1 MILTK
6 ETEKNIFPNKSPI
19 LQEWGSKMF
28 SITLPYDS
36 GTFVKIVNQAFE
48 RKQTLNIGTVSGY
61 TVFSPTDF
69 TVFVSGYKEPWCGEY
84 LPSEIVPLT
93 EEEIKH
99 QKKAYSSPSS

>member
-6 ETEKNIFPNKSPI
+6 ETEKNIFPNKKVRFYRNG
-19 LQEWGSKMF
+19 GSKMF
-28 SITLPYDS
+28 SITLPYDI

-48 RKQTLNIGTVSGY
+48 RKQTLDMGTVSGY
-61 TVFSPTDF
+61 SVFSPTDF

-99 QKKAYSSPSS
+99 IKENFYYG